1 MVVVGWWW
9 YFVGEDEEMECS
21 GFNFGG
27 IFKKKSSVIVK
38 FERVWWCWR
47 ESRLFDGDCERSRIY
62 TYICM

>member
-38 FERVWWCWR
+38 LESLVVER
-47 ESRLFDGDCERSRIY
+47 ESIVLDGDCERRLSFR
-62 TYICM
+62 ICM